1 MNPTLPRF
9 NNIELL
15 RFLLAWAVVGFHIV
29 VRQQFD
35 PFGLAALRPT
45 WAHGW
50 YAVDLFFTISFF
62 FLVLKTK
69 PEPPFLPFCR
79 DKWLRLAPLAIVSSA
94 LYYIMH
100 RCGYCRW
107 NWPANLETFLLIRD
121 WAAYARWGQNLGPA
135 WYCCAYLL
143 IAAFYLGLIKALPK
157 KLIPLI
163 IGITAYLSWRFY
175 LDISGSAHPRFG
187 SILGTDGICRGLFC
201 LGLGYLLAHLYTH
214 TPPSPQKSNIRKALY
229 YTVIEIACLCLII
242 GHLMAGAFQH
252 LLDHLLVILLFAVLF
267 WLFIRRAG
275 YLSRLLEKNWCATL
289 GKYSYGIFIMHRP
302 VVDFWEKGVLPPHRD
317 WAVAHPCLVL
327 GSMAAAIMLMA
338 ILGHHFVEAPI
349 MRYLKKKR
357 QASPLTT

>member
-69 PEPPFLPFCR
+69 PETPFLPFCR

-187 SILGTDGICRGLFC
+187 SILGTDGICRGLFWITYSSSCCSPCCSGC
-201 LGLGYLLAHLYTH
+201 LSAGRAISRACWRKTGAPPWGNTH
-214 TPPSPQKSNIRKALY
+214 MESSSCTGRSWISGKRESCHPTGTGPWRTRASCWEAWQPPSCSWPSSV
-229 YTVIEIACLCLII
+229 TT
-242 GHLMAGAFQH
+242 
-252 LLDHLLVILLFAVLF
+252 
-267 WLFIRRAG
+267 
-275 YLSRLLEKNWCATL
+275 LSK
-289 GKYSYGIFIMHRP
+289 RP
-302 VVDFWEKGVLPPHRD
+302 
-317 WAVAHPCLVL
+317 
-327 GSMAAAIMLMA
+327 S
-338 ILGHHFVEAPI
+338 
-349 MRYLKKKR
+349 
-357 QASPLTT
+357 